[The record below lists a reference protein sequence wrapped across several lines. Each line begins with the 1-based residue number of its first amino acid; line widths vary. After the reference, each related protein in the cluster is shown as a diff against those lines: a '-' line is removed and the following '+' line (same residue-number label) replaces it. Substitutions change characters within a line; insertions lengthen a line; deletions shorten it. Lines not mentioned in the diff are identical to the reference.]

1 MLVKILNAVNQGQD
15 ADKATKDKAD
25 NLSNKIY
32 LCIRAQ
38 VMLSTN
44 L

>member
-1 MLVKILNAVNQGQD
+1 MLVKILNTVNQGWD

-25 NLSNKIY
+25 NLLNKIY
-32 LCIRAQ
+32 LCIRAW
-38 VMLSTN
+38 VMLSSN

>member
-1 MLVKILNAVNQGQD
+1 MLVKILTTINQGQG
-15 ADKATKDKAD
+15 AKKASKDNAK
-25 NLSNKIY
+25 NLSNAIY

-38 VMLSTN
+38 VMLSSN